1 MLIENGYH
9 YRTLYV
15 VVRLSE
21 LDLKTWILSFSF
33 ETITENENGYRFQI
47 EMIMILI
54 LNKSFPQFS
63 KVFHNPV
70 ESRWKLV

>member
-9 YRTLYV
+9 YRTLYL

-33 ETITENENGYRFQI
+33 ETITENENDNHFHSQNKYQI
-47 EMIMILI
+47 R
-54 LNKSFPQFS
+54 LNGNDMEISLGIRLP
-63 KVFHNPV
+63 
-70 ESRWKLV
+70 

>member
-21 LDLKTWILSFSF
+21 LDLKTWILTFSF
-33 ETITENENGYRFQI
+33 ENENGYRFQI

-54 LNKSFPQFS
+54 LNK
-63 KVFHNPV
+63 VFHNFQKF
-70 ESRWKLV
+70 STTLWNRGGN

>member
-21 LDLKTWILSFSF
+21 LDLKTWILTFSN
-33 ETITENENGYRFQI
+33 ENENGYRFQI

>member
-21 LDLKTWILSFSF
+21 LDLKTWILTFSF
-33 ETITENENGYRFQI
+33 ENENGYRFQI
-47 EMIMILI
+47 EMI
-54 LNKSFPQFS
+54 NDSHSQ
-63 KVFHNPV
+63 
-70 ESRWKLV
+70 

>member
-21 LDLKTWILSFSF
+21 LDLKTWILTFSF
-33 ETITENENGYRFQI
+33 ETTI
-47 EMIMILI
+47 E
-54 LNKSFPQFS
+54 NKSFPQFS
-63 KVFHNPV
+63 KVIHNPV
-70 ESRWKLV
+70 ENSMEN

>member
-1 MLIENGYH
+1 MLIENDNRFH
-9 YRTLYV
+9 TLYL

-54 LNKSFPQFS
+54 LNKSFPQF
-63 KVFHNPV
+63 
-70 ESRWKLV
+70 

>member
-63 KVFHNPV
+63 KVFHNLV

>member
-9 YRTLYV
+9 YRTLCV

-21 LDLKTWILSFSF
+21 LDLKTWILTFSF
-33 ETITENENGYRFQI
+33 ENENGYRFQI

-63 KVFHNPV
+63 KVFHTLWN
-70 ESRWKLV
+70 RGGN